1 MSANV
6 HGVRIPRSTDND
18 WFRVRG
24 NSCGG
29 LRVAFVAMALTACS
43 GKAPP
48 GDATSVSTQGDTGSS
63 PTSSEGATAHFA
75 TLRWTASTSPGVTY
89 ELLRATR
96 SGGPYTQIQSGLKDN
111 SATDHEV
118 TSGVTYYY
126 VARSEDA
133 NGQSVNSNQ
142 VEAVIP

>member
-6 HGVRIPRSTDND
+6 HGVKILKSAGKDSSRLRSSS
-18 WFRVRG
+18 WRAL
-24 NSCGG
+24 C
-29 LRVAFVAMALTACS
+29 VAFVAMALTACS

-48 GDATSVSTQGDTGSS
+48 GSTTSVSTQGDTGTS
-63 PTSSEGATAHFA
+63 PTSSESAATHSAS
-75 TLRWTASTSPGVTY
+75 LRWTASTTPGVTY
-89 ELLRATR
+89 DLLRATR
-96 SGGPYTQIQSGLKDN
+96 SGGPYTQIQSGLTDN

-126 VARSEDA
+126 VGRSQDA
-133 NGQSVNSNQ
+133 HGQSVNSNQ